1 MSSDLSNFN
10 GYQQVPYFV
19 SGSPEGIS
27 PVTASYVYSSSL
39 YSKYGDINVA
49 FTPQSYDKLIL
60 QDKNGIVQNLD
71 IYNTFLSGSNL
82 ILQTVPTILP
92 AWVTAYTLVKTL
104 LLLRRYNDEQ
114 NVIVNFTKPI
124 GQTSYGFILPNDINP
139 LVLSNINTL
148 QAKVQAQLLSTQAST
163 TINTV

>member
-1 MSSDLSNFN
+1 M
-10 GYQQVPYFV
+10 
-19 SGSPEGIS
+19 
-27 PVTASYVYSSSL
+27 
-39 YSKYGDINVA
+39 
-49 FTPQSYDKLIL
+49 
-60 QDKNGIVQNLD
+60 
-71 IYNTFLSGSNL
+71 